1 MSLLPNTLKNYKQ
14 LLLRESVKLNKKR
27 KSKEYKW
34 TMCGDE
40 IACRRKVNG
49 PSIQE
54 LIEKEYN
61 SELIGQLR

>member
-1 MSLLPNTLKNYKQ
+1 MYWYYCTY
-14 LLLRESVKLNKKR
+14 
-27 KSKEYKW
+27 
-34 TMCGDE
+34 
-40 IACRRKVNG
+40 RRKAKG